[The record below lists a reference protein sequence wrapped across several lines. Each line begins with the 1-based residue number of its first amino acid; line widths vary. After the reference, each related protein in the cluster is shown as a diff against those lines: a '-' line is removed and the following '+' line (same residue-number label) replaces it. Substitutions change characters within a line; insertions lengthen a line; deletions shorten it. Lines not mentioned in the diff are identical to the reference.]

1 MGAPGSLLPLPI
13 LLLLLGG
20 AESGSHSLQY
30 FLTAV
35 SEPGPGVPEFTLAGY
50 VDGQRFVEYDAEA
63 QQMRPLA
70 PWVREARPEF
80 WEREN
85 QVHKLRQ
92 TCFRGKVRSHE
103 HLYNQ
108 SRGFH
113 IFQYAYGCE
122 LRADGSTGGFRR
134 FGFDGGDFLTYDT
147 ARHRWEAPAR
157 QAEATQRRWNGDPVA
172 LRYYRNFLELECLA
186 ALRRYL
192 QLGKGALARQG
203 EGGVLGRVG
212 SALGA
217 GGGLD

>member
-108 SRGFH
+108 SRG
-113 IFQYAYGCE
+113 E
-122 LRADGSTGGFRR
+122 KGS
-134 FGFDGGDFLTYDT
+134 
-147 ARHRWEAPAR
+147 E
-157 QAEATQRRWNGDPVA
+157 TQW
-172 LRYYRNFLELECLA
+172 
-186 ALRRYL
+186 
-192 QLGKGALARQG
+192 
-203 EGGVLGRVG
+203 
-212 SALGA
+212 
-217 GGGLD
+217 